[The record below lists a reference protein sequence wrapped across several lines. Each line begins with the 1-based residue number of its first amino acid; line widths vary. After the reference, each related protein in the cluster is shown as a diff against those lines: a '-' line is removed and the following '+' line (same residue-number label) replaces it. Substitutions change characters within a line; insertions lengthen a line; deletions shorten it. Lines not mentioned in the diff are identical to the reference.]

1 MSAPQPPVMS
11 GCATIAATDLYW
23 SRLPPQPRQLDAR
36 QRMFRFEHT
45 LPVPVDSLHVIGV
58 PLGDGGALMIGIDP
72 ERLRAI
78 LAQRPDIDA
87 GTWALLPDRIPAHCA
102 DATTAAA
109 LPQLNL
115 LQGPFEPAPRR
126 LARRKRDLAVGLG
139 LAVAVLLILIGIE
152 RRVLAN
158 ESLLA
163 TLDQQRQEQLAELL
177 GPSADGLPASA
188 RLTQELR
195 RLEQAARSP
204 ATTTVDATRIL
215 DQLWASW
222 PTSVRA
228 QVETVSLTAERLL
241 LRGLVPSLADAQAI
255 AKACPRITVD
265 GRTLIAAPLQAE
277 QTAQGATFL
286 LSWSAATATPR
297 GGRP

>member
-1 MSAPQPPVMS
+1 MNAPQPAAMP

-23 SRLPPQPRQLDAR
+23 GRLPPQSRQLDAR
-36 QRMFRFEHT
+36 QRLFRFEHT
-45 LPVPVDSLHVIGV
+45 LPVPVDSLHVVGV
-58 PLGDGGALMIGIDP
+58 PLADGGALMIGIDP

-87 GTWALLPDRIPAHCA
+87 GTWALVPDRIPAHCA
-102 DATTAAA
+102 DAATTAV

-126 LARRKRDLAVGLG
+126 QARRRRDLAVGLG
-139 LAVAVLLILIGIE
+139 LAVAVLLILVGIE
-152 RRVLAN
+152 RRVLVN

-163 TLDQQRQEQLAELL
+163 ALDQQRQERLTELL

-195 RLEQAARSP
+195 RLELAARSP
-204 ATTTVDATRIL
+204 AATTVDATRIL
-215 DQLWASW
+215 DRLWASW
-222 PTSVRA
+222 PADVRA
-228 QVETVSLTAERLL
+228 QVETVSLTADRLL
-241 LRGLVPSLADAQAI
+241 LRGTVPTLADAQSI
-255 AKACPRITVD
+255 AKACPRIAVD
-265 GRTLIAAPLQAE
+265 GSVLVAAPLQAE
-277 QTAQGATFL
+277 QTAQGASFL
-286 LSWSAATATPR
+286 LSWSAATAGTR